1 MNGKVNSVR
10 ELFRRTD
17 WYVKGWRTQIAIRA
31 KIVRDFVGAE
41 TPLSILDIGCGDG
54 SVTIPLLS
62 GSNSLTLLDLSDK
75 MLEVAKN
82 NVPADLLDR
91 VKFLNEDV
99 CQAALRAHSYD
110 LIVCVGV
117 LAHVESP
124 EALIS
129 RVCQLVSPGGR
140 IVFECSDAHHF
151 LTKLSGIRSRV
162 VGILRP
168 PTYSLNKIRPS
179 WVINEFAKLNCTLTA
194 SYRHTFSIPLI
205 SRLIPAKRTHA
216 AIHAVFGDG
225 LSNSNSW
232 LGNQCIFSFRHRDA
246 S

>member
-17 WYVKGWRTQIAIRA
+17 WYVKGWRTPIAIRA

-129 RVCQLVSPGGR
+129 RVCQLVSPGPKRYKFHPKDTNGLVKSR
-140 IVFECSDAHHF
+140 IIEIV
-151 LTKLSGIRSRV
+151 
-162 VGILRP
+162 RP
-168 PTYSLNKIRPS
+168 P
-179 WVINEFAKLNCTLTA
+179 WVHSGSDQLGPGL
-194 SYRHTFSIPLI
+194 SIPSKI
-205 SRLIPAKRTHA
+205 
-216 AIHAVFGDG
+216 
-225 LSNSNSW
+225 
-232 LGNQCIFSFRHRDA
+232 CIFT
-246 S
+246 